1 MTRFNSASDTM
12 KLLGVSAQKLY
23 YWRKTGKISFTK
35 IANKTFLYDLTPFT
49 GNTTKRNHII
59 CSRF

>member
-12 KLLGVSAQKLY
+12 KLLGISAQKLY

-35 IANKTFLYDLTPFT
+35 VEI
-49 GNTTKRNHII
+49 
-59 CSRF
+59 